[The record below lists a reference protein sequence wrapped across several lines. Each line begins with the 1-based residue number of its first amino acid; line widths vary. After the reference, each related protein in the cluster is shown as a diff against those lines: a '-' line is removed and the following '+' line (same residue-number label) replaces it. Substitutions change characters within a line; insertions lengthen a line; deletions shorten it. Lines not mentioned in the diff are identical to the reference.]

1 MGVVAQVR
9 PTGGRAVVESRL
21 RTQLLQA
28 VEVVWGA
35 GGNGNEAGPMG
46 IVNNFNPIF
55 ISKITY
61 RLAVAAPV

>member
-9 PTGGRAVVESRL
+9 ATGGRVVVERRL

-28 VEVVWGA
+28 VEVVCGA
-35 GGNGNEAGPMG
+35 CGNGNEAGPMG
-46 IVNNFNPIF
+46 IVNNFKLIF